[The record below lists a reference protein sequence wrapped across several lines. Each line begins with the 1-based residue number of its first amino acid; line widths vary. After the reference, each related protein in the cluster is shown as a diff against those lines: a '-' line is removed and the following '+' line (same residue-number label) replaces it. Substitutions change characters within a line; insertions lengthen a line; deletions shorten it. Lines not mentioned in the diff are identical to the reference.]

1 MDDISDAQVK
11 DMSISKFIARMA
23 MGYTNDLEKT
33 ALTVLDKNVNLFK
46 VIEQYSI
53 LELVMLKMDDVGS
66 YGKFLK
72 QDKLKKAILDK
83 LLDLY
88 EIESFK
94 DLGYLIKDNENFKKE
109 VQRNLLEVFKSE
121 YVDYSGNTSI
131 KNRKLELFVTYLVEA
146 TEDLVLIYNV

>member
-1 MDDISDAQVK
+1 
-11 DMSISKFIARMA
+11 
-23 MGYTNDLEKT
+23 
-33 ALTVLDKNVNLFK
+33 
-46 VIEQYSI
+46 
-53 LELVMLKMDDVGS
+53 MLKMDDVGS